1 MPYRIVAVAVVILA
15 LIHVAEACGCIETD
29 VHEDVKKADVVVRGK
44 VVDINDA
51 YTDAITEMI
60 QPAKR
65 IVVIRVSRVWKGAI
79 GETFEFAETAVSPL
93 ASCTPSWQSAFAVG
107 NDVLVFAQ
115 RSPSNHEFVPMACSH
130 TGRVNDSGK
139 NIRELGRGKAP
150 RKRRRKVAS

>member
-93 ASCTPSWQSAFAVG
+93 ASCTPSWQV
-107 NDVLVFAQ
+107 
-115 RSPSNHEFVPMACSH
+115 RSPSATMFWSLLSVLRLITNSSRWLVVILV
-130 TGRVNDSGK
+130 G
-139 NIRELGRGKAP
+139 
-150 RKRRRKVAS
+150 